1 MNEEYTMKKLLLI
14 LMLAFVSSRAMAEWV
29 EIAKDEEE
37 TFSAYAD
44 PATIRKADN
53 RVKIWVLTDHKIAQE
68 PDDMKS
74 SISLDEYDCKKK
86 ERRLLFLSAYSGHMT
101 EGETIFTYNERSDWL
116 PVPSGS
122 VSEGLL
128 EFACRFRSKPPRNFV
143 GVIFQN

>member
-1 MNEEYTMKKLLLI
+1 MKRILLTLLLAI
-14 LMLAFVSSRAMAEWV
+14 VGSNAMAEWV
-29 EIAKDEEE
+29 EIAKDEKE
-37 TFSAYAD
+37 TFTAYAD
-44 PATIRKADN
+44 PSTIRKTDN
-53 RVKIWVLTDHKIAQE
+53 RVKIWVLTDHKLAQE

-101 EGETIFTYNERSDWL
+101 EGETIYTYNERSDWL

-128 EFACRFRSKPPRNFV
+128 EYACRSRPKLPRRFM
-143 GVIFQN
+143 GVTFP